1 MGEQCSIFQVFSLG
15 IRPGSFVP
23 AADSYLD
30 AVGKLSEKWVSL
42 NPMLANRKTLKT
54 FQHYYIA
61 HGHSG
66 TKFALLS
73 GSARREVDSATGAQT
88 SVVWM

>member
-1 MGEQCSIFQVFSLG
+1 M
-15 IRPGSFVP
+15 
-23 AADSYLD
+23 ADSYLD

-54 FQHYYIA
+54 FQHYNIA
-61 HGHSG
+61 HGHFG

-88 SVVWM
+88 GVVWM